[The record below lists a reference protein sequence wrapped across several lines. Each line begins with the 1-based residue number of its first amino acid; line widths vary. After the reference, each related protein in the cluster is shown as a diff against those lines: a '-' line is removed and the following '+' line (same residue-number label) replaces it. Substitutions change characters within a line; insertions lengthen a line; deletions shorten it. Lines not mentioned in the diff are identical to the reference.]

1 MLKNTFQSIKFRFVL
16 IYFVLV
22 LICMSIVGSFII
34 QRLEVIQ
41 REKVEENMKKTISS
55 ISTAVSATIKGGEDN
70 YIFLD
75 KSNFYITKF

>member
-55 ISTAVSATIKGGEDN
+55 ISTAVSATMKGGDET

-75 KSNFYITKF
+75 ENLKNWG